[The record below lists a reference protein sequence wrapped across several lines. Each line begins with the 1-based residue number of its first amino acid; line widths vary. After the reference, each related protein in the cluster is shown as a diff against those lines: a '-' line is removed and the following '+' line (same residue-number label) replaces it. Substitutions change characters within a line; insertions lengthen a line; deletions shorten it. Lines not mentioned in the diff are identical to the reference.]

1 MSKYPIDHDLLFK
14 ELLTTF
20 FWDFLELF
28 APEVWRTAEPDS
40 LSFLTQ
46 EVFNDLEGQARRNV
60 DIVAKLRFQ
69 GRDTCFLV
77 HVENQATAQAE
88 FAERMFLYFARLYE
102 KYRLPIYPIALFSYD
117 RPQRPEPDQFTVA
130 FEFKEI
136 LAFSFQT
143 IQLNRLNWRDFLR
156 QPNPVAAALM
166 AKMNFKPEERPKV
179 KLECLRMIVTL
190 RLDTARIH
198 LLSGFVDS
206 YLRLNMAEQQVFAS
220 GLQQLKPQ
228 EEKRVLRIVTSWMEE
243 GLEKGIKQG
252 QQQGRQEGLQQGLQ
266 EGRQEGLQEG
276 RQEEACKLI
285 LRFIERRL
293 PDCFVMM
300 EPKIRALNLEQLELL
315 GDRLFD
321 MTTVTELEDWFRE
334 YLPDLEP

>member
-1 MSKYPIDHDLLFK
+1 MAPDMIDHDLLFK

-28 APEVWRTAEPDS
+28 APEVWETAEQDS
-40 LSFLTQ
+40 LVFLTQ

-60 DIVAKLRFQ
+60 DIVAQLRFQ

-77 HVENQATAQAE
+77 HVENQSTAQSD
-88 FAERMFLYFARLYE
+88 FGERMFLYFARLYE

-117 RPQRPEPDQFTVA
+117 RPQRPEPDQFTVG

-136 LAFSFQT
+136 LHFSFQT

-166 AKMNFKPEERPKV
+166 AKMNFAPEDRPRV

-190 RLDTARIH
+190 SLDSARIH

-206 YLRLNMAEQQVFAS
+206 YLRLNMAEQQVFDSA
-220 GLQQLKPQ
+220 LKQMQPQ
-228 EEKRVLRIVTSWMEE
+228 EEKRVLQIVTSWMEE
-243 GLEKGIKQG
+243 GLEKGLEQG
-252 QQQGRQEGLQQGLQ
+252 LERGLEQGLEQGRQEGQQ
-266 EGRQEGLQEG
+266 EGE
-276 RQEEACKLI
+276 CKLI
-285 LRFIERRL
+285 LRFIQQRF
-293 PDCFVMM
+293 PDHFLAL
-300 EPKIRALNLEQLELL
+300 EEKIRALSLEQLELL
-315 GDRLFD
+315 GDRLFGFEAIA
-321 MTTVTELEDWFRE
+321 ELEAWLVE
-334 YLPDLEP
+334 YAPDL